1 MSRDNEKYLTHY
13 NNGQYVLSYPI
24 TILKFCNLSDSLHCS
39 TSVRWPGICSARLDS
54 SIQVFSMWPLWL
66 LFPHS
71 ISSTQSISNVLALKC
86 TVPLQRAN
94 QLYSILFCLV
104 EDTEPAVCGV
114 LTGPGS
120 PLCLLPFGWLPPP
133 ARGWHL
139 VDPHRSPWPSQSTD
153 MIKTWFSFQCKQRTA
168 SSNQRLYIK
177 EANACILWFGQ
188 QDLWKCHWSH

>member
-1 MSRDNEKYLTHY
+1 MAF
-13 NNGQYVLSYPI
+13 I
-24 TILKFCNLSDSLHCS
+24 
-39 TSVRWPGICSARLDS
+39 
-54 SIQVFSMWPLWL
+54 WL

-133 ARGWHL
+133 AHGWHL

-188 QDLWKCHWSH
+188 QDLWKCHWSHYKWMAVNTERSAKVIPTNWLKHFGWFKLLVKKNNCKKM